1 MEPSQVGVA
10 VNTRP
15 LDSCQKFSDSV
26 GRKDDDEIADQS
38 ACRQNSHES
47 ESKVKRDTPN
57 DGSAKFR
64 NPKDLGKRGSS
75 GKNEKLKRTRKSHRL
90 ERLEDVSSSDSELD
104 SSTESDVSSSSEAD
118 EDTYEDIDSSPPDK
132 NIDFGRRES
141 RRSRNP
147 RSYSRR
153 HMGDSLNALERV
165 NKAVRVTDD
174 SPSRQKEQHPSKRT
188 DAISQQDTM
197 QALAKLELHCSQLQH
212 RLDSL
217 SVYQAPQTNGVFA
230 IQQQPVI
237 SPLQPIVS
245 RPRNTADSTQISR
258 RPDAGSRDDTRANKN
273 EPESSH
279 DAKKEAK
286 LEYKR
291 VDAVWDSK
299 LYAFKLQDTTK
310 VASDSKY
317 AGYLFHVRRTFHT
330 DGRYRASF
338 VDIKSQLLRECLQD
352 VIGNVRGVNL
362 VDELPKLDPNLLF
375 LYLEDLRS
383 HCKKLRK
390 VKPAGRHR
398 RERRKNQRRLDNKR
412 MELKVLIKYL
422 DKDYAKVKKSLYPM
436 LDSGIISFEYLWAL
450 WKPNT
455 LVFSGTYGQTEDPR
469 VFKLDMAA
477 RRSSPFQGDYYV
489 VEGKYLEFD
498 GKRFGLGSITEEIA
512 DFHGTRKISSLPFY
526 PLSYHKDEPKMRQM
540 LIERGKKFVSLS
552 GVYLK
557 EYSGLAYMKRKK
569 GAVMKFHLQPSRIM
583 VDPVIFR
590 RTNPNYSVS
599 AVRPK
604 DFDALSDSELSDD
617 EDDMDE
623 ADGLCSLEGIGTEL
637 ASSRTGEN
645 VHCVVITQALQHEMN
660 AKSNSLALKSLP
672 TTFTT
677 TVRGATGVDALA
689 EEKVAETADDDT
701 VMDPTPLFTDDDY
714 LLASPVVFGFSFSEK
729 QWLEFSVLRIGEIR
743 WNEDAWSSLV
753 LPQETKDLIKAL
765 VMSRKYNL
773 SQTIDDVIQG
783 KGKGLVSVLHG
794 PPGTGK
800 TLTAEGI
807 SELLQCPLYMASA
820 GELGTNPSTLEHEL
834 QKILDICHSWGAI
847 LLLDEAD
854 VFLEKRNMQDI
865 HRNALVSIFLR
876 QLEYFQG
883 ILFLTTNRVEAFDE
897 AFQSRIHIAL
907 RYEGLDLKAKKAIFN
922 MFIARIEAHGK
933 LSVESFTDE
942 DLTQL
947 AKHDLNGR
955 EIKNMIASA
964 QDLALSRA
972 ETLSVRHMQQVL
984 HIHNKFGRDLRGGS
998 GYEDAMRSYS

>member
-1 MEPSQVGVA
+1 MEPSQVGVT
-10 VNTRP
+10 VDTMP

-26 GRKDDDEIADQS
+26 GRNNDDEIADQS
-38 ACRQNSHES
+38 TCRQNSRES
-47 ESKVKRDTPN
+47 ESKIKRDSPN
-57 DGSAKFR
+57 CGSANSRK
-64 NPKDLGKRGSS
+64 PKDLDKRGSS
-75 GKNEKLKRTRKSHRL
+75 GKDDKLNKTRKSHRL
-90 ERLEDVSSSDSELD
+90 ERLDDVLSSDSELD
-104 SSTESDVSSSSEAD
+104 SSTESNVSSSSEAD
-118 EDTYEDIDSSPPDK
+118 EDTDLSPPDK
-132 NIDFGRRES
+132 DKGFGSCKSE
-141 RRSRNP
+141 RSRNP
-147 RSYSRR
+147 RSCSRR

-165 NKAVRVTDD
+165 NKAVHVTKD

-237 SPLQPIVS
+237 SPLQPVVS
-245 RPRNTADSTQISR
+245 RPCNTADSTQSIH
-258 RPDAGSRDDTRANKN
+258 RPDAGSGDDTRTKIS

-279 DAKKEAK
+279 HAKNKAK

-299 LYAFKLQDTTK
+299 LYAFKLQDTAK

-317 AGYLFHVRRTFHT
+317 AGYLFHVRRTFHA

-383 HCKKLRK
+383 HCRNLKK
-390 VKPAGRHR
+390 VEPAGRHR

-477 RRSSPFQGDYYV
+477 RRSSPFQGDFYV

-540 LIERGKKFVSLS
+540 LIERGKKFVSL
-552 GVYLK
+552 GGIYLK

-604 DFDALSDSELSDD
+604 DFDSLSDSELSDD
-617 EDDMDE
+617 EGDVDE
-623 ADGLCSLEGIGTEL
+623 VDGLCSLEGIGTEL
-637 ASSRTGEN
+637 ASSRNGEN
-645 VHCVVITQALQHEMN
+645 VHCVVITKALQHDIN
-660 AKSNSLALKSLP
+660 AKGNSLLALKSLP

-677 TVRGATGVDALA
+677 TVRGATGVDAPA
-689 EEKVAETADDDT
+689 DDT
-701 VMDPTPLFTDDDY
+701 VTDPTLLFRDDDY
-714 LLASPVVFGFSFSEK
+714 LLASPVVLGFSFSEK
-729 QWLEFSVLRIGEIR
+729 QWLEFSVSRIGEIR
-743 WNEDAWSSLV
+743 WNEDAWGSLV

-820 GELGTNPSTLEHEL
+820 GELGTNPTTLEHEL

-933 LSVESFTDE
+933 LRVEPFTDE

-984 HIHNKFGRDLRGGS
+984 DIHHKFGRDLRGGS